1 MRKFLII
8 FLICVTL
15 CIIPFFAQKK
25 EHENELVFWTLQL
38 SGFSD
43 YFNNI
48 IAEFEKENPEIKIKW
63 IDVPYSEGEKRTLAS
78 IMGKNP
84 PDLINLN
91 PDFSIMLSQ
100 IGALKTFSKDDL
112 QQFNPQITKLLNDN
126 GKYYGIPFY
135 ATSSITYINKGITQ
149 KAGINKAPETYELM
163 YQKAGTIKAKTGKYV
178 TEPTICENDTMIK
191 ILNKY
196 GISKTEDLKSKEALM
211 ILDEYKLLYESN
223 EIPKESLT
231 QGHRDALE
239 KYMSGQIAYLV
250 TGSNFLNIIK
260 ENAPQVLKNTDVSYQ
275 LTQGKGE
282 YDCSLMN
289 FIIPLRAKNPE
300 YALKFA
306 LFLTNEK
313 NQLEFAKLTG
323 VLPVNSKALKNPYF
337 SKTDR
342 TLESKARKI
351 SAEQLNKLIPPF
363 EYGENQKETISEYN
377 QFVQKY
383 ILNK

>member
-1 MRKFLII
+1 MRKTLII
-8 FLICVTL
+8 FICCVILFVILLFT
-15 CIIPFFAQKK
+15 PQKEK
-25 EHENELVFWTLQL
+25 ENELVFWTLQL

-48 IAEFEKENPEIKIKW
+48 IAEFEENNPEIKIKW

-100 IGALKTFSKDDL
+100 IGALKTFNNDDL
-112 QQFNPQITKLLNDN
+112 AQFNPQIIKLLKYND
-126 GKYYGIPFY
+126 KYFGIPFY
-135 ATSSITYINKGITQ
+135 ATSSITYINKEITQ
-149 KAGINKAPETYELM
+149 KAGISKIPSTYEQM
-163 YQKAGTIKAKTGKYV
+163 YNNAGIIKGKTGKFV
-178 TEPTICENDTMIK
+178 TEPTICENDTIIK

-196 GISKTEDLKSKEALM
+196 GIDKSEKLKSKEALKV
-211 ILDEYKLLYESN
+211 LDEYKNLYEQN
-223 EIPKESLT
+223 KIPKESLT

-239 KYMSGQIAYLV
+239 KYMSDQIAYLV

-275 LTQGKGE
+275 LTQGNGE

-289 FIIPLRAKNPE
+289 FIIPLRAKNPD

-306 LFLTNEK
+306 QFLTNEK
-313 NQLEFAKLTG
+313 NQLEFSKLTG
-323 VLPVNSKALKNPYF
+323 VLPVNSNALKNPYF
-337 SKTDR
+337 SKTDG

-351 SAEQLNKLIPPF
+351 SAQQLNKLITPF
-363 EYGENQKETISEYN
+363 EYGDNQKETISEYN

-383 ILNK
+383 VLNK